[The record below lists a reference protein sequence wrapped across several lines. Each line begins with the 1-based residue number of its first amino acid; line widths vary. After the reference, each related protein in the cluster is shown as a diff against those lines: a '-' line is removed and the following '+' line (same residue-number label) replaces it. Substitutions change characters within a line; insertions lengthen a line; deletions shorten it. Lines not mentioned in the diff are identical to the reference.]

1 MIDRARY
8 RRRALRLLRE
18 FPVVGI
24 IGPRQVG
31 KTTLAKQVATAQGGR
46 TTSFDLE
53 RPGDLANLDVPMLAL
68 EELRGLVVVDEVQ
81 RRPELFPA
89 LRVLADRRPRQSRFL
104 LLGSASP
111 ELLRQTSETLA
122 GRIAYLQLGGFD
134 LSEVGRG
141 ALERLW
147 LRGGFPRSFLART
160 EEASRDWRRE
170 FIRDFLEREL
180 PQLGFRVPSVTL
192 RRFWTMLAHH
202 HGQVWNASEFARS
215 SGVADTSVR
224 RYLDQLTAT
233 FVVRQLKPWHENL
246 AKRQVKAPKVYIAD
260 SGLLHALLGIADIT
274 GLRGHPKAG
283 ASWEGF
289 ALQVVTRE
297 LAAHPEECHF
307 WRTHAG
313 AELDLLVVHGGR
325 RLGFEFKLTDAPTL
339 TPSMRTALRDLKLD
353 SLDVTH
359 AGKKSYRMA
368 PSVRALPLG
377 DVRRMLKP
385 LRR

>member
-1 MIDRARY
+1 MLDRARY

-24 IGPRQVG
+24 IGPRQIG
-31 KTTLAKQVATAQGGR
+31 KTTLAKQIATAHGGR
-46 TTSFDLE
+46 SVSFDLE
-53 RPGDLANLDVPMLAL
+53 RPRDLASLDDPMLAL

-89 LRVLADRRPRQSRFL
+89 LRVLADRRPLRSRFL

-122 GRIAYLQLGGFD
+122 GRIAYLELGGFD

-147 LRGGFPRSFLART
+147 VRGGFPRSFLALA
-160 EEASRDWRRE
+160 EEPSRNWRRA
-170 FIRDFLEREL
+170 FIGDFLERDL
-180 PQLGFRVPSVTL
+180 PQLGFRVPSETL
-192 RRFWTMLAHH
+192 RRFWTMLAHY

-215 SGVADTSVR
+215 FGVADTSVR

-233 FVVRQLKPWHENL
+233 FVVRQLRPWHENL
-246 AKRQVKAPKVYIAD
+246 AKRQVKAPKIYIAD
-260 SGLLHALLGIADIT
+260 SGLLHALLGIADAT

-289 ALQVVTRE
+289 ALGVVTRE

-339 TPSMRTALRDLKLD
+339 TPSMRTALGDLRLD
-353 SLDVTH
+353 SLDVIH
-359 AGKKSYRMA
+359 AGRKTYRLA
-368 PSVRALPLG
+368 TNVRALPLA
-377 DVRRMLKP
+377 DVPGTLRP